1 MRADTR
7 QEGPQGSHAYD
18 AIVIGAGFAGLSA
31 ATRLAQDGFRV
42 LVLEARS
49 RPGGRASSFQDRVT
63 GETIDNGQHVLF
75 GCYRETRAFLRRIGA
90 EDHVRFQTDLEV
102 SIVDDHGRRCVLR
115 CPPVPPPL
123 HLLAGVL
130 EWEALAVRDRL
141 PVLRLVRPLRQAHR
155 FYRGR
160 TAHLPVSPGETVDQ
174 WLAVNGQTGP
184 LHRLLWEPLALAA
197 LNQSPSTASAEPFVR
212 VLAELFGGDR
222 EAAAIGVPTVPLDEM
237 YATPASSFLVA
248 RGGSV
253 RLGGPAT
260 LALRESSVDV
270 VCAGNSLRAP
280 AVISTVPWHAL
291 PALVDDRMAATRPF
305 DRTVKAAAAMES
317 SPIVTVN
324 LWLDRPVLDA
334 PFVGLPGRSM
344 HWMFNARTAI
354 GERGARLSLVSS
366 GAGDLAA
373 RPNTEVIDTALR
385 ELWAALPMARAAQLN
400 RATVVR
406 VPHATFSLAP
416 GAPARPGSATPFA
429 NLFLAG
435 DWIDTGLPGT
445 IESAVVSGHR
455 AAAQAAARVAA
466 VRGSSRAGRHP

>member
-1 MRADTR
+1 MSLDARPDHH
-7 QEGPQGSHAYD
+7 SYD

-31 ATRLAQDGFRV
+31 AARMAQDGLRV

-49 RPGGRASSFQDRVT
+49 RPGGRASAFRDGPS
-63 GETIDNGQHVLF
+63 GETVDNGQHVLF

-90 EDHVRFQTDLEV
+90 EDRVRFQTDLDV
-102 SIVDDHGRRCVLR
+102 CSIDEGGRRSVLR
-115 CPPVPPPL
+115 CPMVPPPL

-141 PVLRLVRPLRQAHR
+141 PVLRLVRPLRQAR
-155 FYRGR
+155 RYYRGR
-160 TAHLPVSPGETVDQ
+160 AAHLPVSPGETVDQ

-197 LNQSPSTASAEPFVR
+197 LNQRPSIAAAEPFVR
-212 VLAELFGGDR
+212 VLAELFGGSR
-222 EAAAIGVPTVPLDEM
+222 EDAAIGVPIVPLDEM
-237 YATPASSFLVA
+237 YATPASAFVEA

-253 RLGGPAT
+253 RLGCSAS
-260 LALRESSVDV
+260 LVLDASSVDV
-270 VCAGNSLRAP
+270 VCEGRRLKAP

-291 PALVDDRMAATRPF
+291 AALVDERMAASRPF
-305 DRTVKAAAAMES
+305 DRIVATAAAMES

-324 LWLDRPVLDA
+324 VWLDRPVLDV

-344 HWMFNARTAI
+344 HWIFDKRAAFGDRA
-354 GERGARLSLVSS
+354 AHVSLVSS
-366 GAGDLAA
+366 GADDLTRRTNAD
-373 RPNTEVIDTALR
+373 VIDTALR
-385 ELWAALPMARAAQLN
+385 ELWDAVPSARAAGLR
-400 RATVVR
+400 RASVVR

-416 GAPARPGSATPFA
+416 GAPQRPGCETPFA

-455 AAAQAAARVAA
+455 AAERAIARVTASS
-466 VRGSSRAGRHP
+466 GSVATGRHP